1 MISRENFLDTV
12 QTNTIIGYSE
22 GYSDGYE
29 RAVADLIEAING
41 YAEEE
46 EGFDYGT
53 LLKALF
59 DTGSNRAVFRIKYET
74 AVAKAKEE
82 GFRHYP
88 SEDIYLRL

>member
-1 MISRENFLDTV
+1 MNSRENFLDTV

-22 GYSDGYE
+22 GFSDGYE
-29 RAVADLIEAING
+29 RAVNDLIEAITG

-59 DTGSNRAVFRIKYET
+59 ETGSNRAVFRLKYET
-74 AVAKAKEE
+74 EVAKAKEE

>member
-22 GYSDGYE
+22 GFSDGYE
-29 RAVADLIEAING
+29 RAVSDLIDAING
-41 YAEEE
+41 YAEED

-74 AVAKAKEE
+74 EVAKAKEE
-82 GFRHYP
+82 GFRHFP
-88 SEDIYLRL
+88 SEDIDLRL